1 MDFGSHL
8 GSIVAPFSSFVHH
21 FFEYRFCIDFSS
33 ILGWFF
39 HRIFIIFRC
48 KTRSATEPREPCFLT
63 TVWCSALI
71 FMFST
76 SSFFMFFRS
85 FSVSILASFFTYFL
99 TSFAFIFGAQNG
111 TEIVEK
117 SKKTAKFPVIFS
129 GRCFFAEKVEISHI
143 FGTFRKCAPH

>member
-8 GSIVAPFSSFVHH
+8 GSIFAPFSSFVHH

-85 FSVSILASFFTYFL
+85 FSVSILASVFTYFW

-111 TEIVEK
+111 EQ
-117 SKKTAKFPVIFS
+117 S
-129 GRCFFAEKVEISHI
+129 GILDIRFLAVFWTSFLMDVGPKRSQNGAQIM
-143 FGTFRKCAPH
+143 